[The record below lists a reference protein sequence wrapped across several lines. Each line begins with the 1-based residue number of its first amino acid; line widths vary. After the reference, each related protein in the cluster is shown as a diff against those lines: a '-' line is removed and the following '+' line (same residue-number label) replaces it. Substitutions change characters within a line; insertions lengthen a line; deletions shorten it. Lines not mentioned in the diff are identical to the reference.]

1 MPKQQER
8 IEQLQREI
16 QILKEAI
23 TDTDNESIKAM
34 YAESID
40 DKEQEIIKILDGD
53 IIVDEA
59 EYQEYMA
66 EQINNRIELENSQ
79 R

>member
-1 MPKQQER
+1 MKKQER

-23 TDTDNESIKAM
+23 VDTTNASIEKI
-34 YAESID
+34 YAEDID
-40 DKEQEIIKILDGD
+40 NKEQEIIKILDGD

-59 EYQEYMA
+59 EYQEEA
-66 EQINNRIELENSQ
+66 QQRQDELEASRGQ
-79 R
+79 Y